1 MMSKEAMKRTVDR
14 IKSTFWEG
22 YLPEPDKRQQALDKM
37 AENARELGL
46 DYEQPTYK
54 FHITP
59 QQDPEW
65 KCYLFGNKPET
76 GSYGIVYI
84 PSVGNVPN
92 WFIRWMMKVCLGCT
106 WVREQK

>member
-1 MMSKEAMKRTVDR
+1 MSD
-14 IKSTFWEG
+14 
-22 YLPEPDKRQQALDKM
+22 PLDKM
-37 AENARELGL
+37 ADNAKELGL

-54 FHITP
+54 FHIT
-59 QQDPEW
+59 QQDQEW

-76 GSYGIVYI
+76 GHYGIVYT

-106 WVREQK
+106 WVRGKK